1 MSKDRYCKWST
12 QTVEKVESCPVSI
25 SEWEKRKEIK
35 KCSLLAHKQNCTDAS
50 NFEYHCVINE
60 YENALTE
67 VCAPAYMING
77 KFLRTKK
84 KTTLQ
89 LTLFTL
95 IITFFSKISNVYM
108 YMHIY

>member
-84 KTTLQ
+84 NY
-89 LTLFTL
+89 FTVNL
-95 IITFFSKISNVYM
+95 VYTYYNFFSKISNVYM

>member
-1 MSKDRYCKWST
+1 MSKDRYCIWST

-25 SEWEKRKEIK
+25 SEWERRKEIK
-35 KCSLLAHKQNCTDAS
+35 KCNLLAHKQNCTDVS

-67 VCAPAYMING
+67 VCVPAYMING

-84 KTTLQ
+84 TTLQ
-89 LTLFTL
+89 LTLFTR
-95 IITFFSKISNVYM
+95 IITVFTKIGSFTPAV
-108 YMHIY
+108 